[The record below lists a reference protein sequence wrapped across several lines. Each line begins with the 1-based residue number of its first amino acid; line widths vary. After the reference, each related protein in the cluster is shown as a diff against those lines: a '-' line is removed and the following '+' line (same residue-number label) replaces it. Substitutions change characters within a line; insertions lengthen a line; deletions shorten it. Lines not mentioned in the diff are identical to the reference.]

1 MTRLADVASVIR
13 SKNAGPFE
21 LTLDIIFT
29 DRFWFEE
36 ALRRELISGPVIAR
50 LYGIAESDVLSV
62 VPFPPAL
69 ASKSPRRWG
78 PDESTRTL
86 GPPPLLLR
94 PGRARRSLRLGG
106 ARRWV
111 DGRKCPRCRPVGQAA
126 GAAAVHGDRWSRA
139 AK

>member
-50 LYGIAESDVLSV
+50 LYGIAEADVLSV
-62 VPFPPAL
+62 VPFLPAL
-69 ASKSPRRWG
+69 AIKATIRRPLASG
-78 PDESTRTL
+78 AVGDTDVY
-86 GPPPLLLR
+86 GAQQHAPLLTLTF
-94 PGRARRSLRLGG
+94 GNM
-106 ARRWV
+106 
-111 DGRKCPRCRPVGQAA
+111 
-126 GAAAVHGDRWSRA
+126 
-139 AK
+139 